1 MSEAHPLKQ
10 FRSTRELTLAD
21 LAAVAGVSEAT
32 LSRIEN
38 GKQTPRAALM
48 SKLKAITGLSA
59 DAFIAGLGAQQ

>member
-10 FRSTRELTLAD
+10 FRNTRDLTLAD

-38 GKQTPRAALM
+38 GKQTPRAVLM
-48 SKLKAITGLSA
+48 TKLKVITGLSA
-59 DAFIAGLGAQQ
+59 DAFIGQVGGGQ